1 MSQRFDINLTKNET
15 YQATFEYTDSLGSP
29 IPLSNVAGD
38 TKMSVRNVNDN
49 SSTPVITVGDTLVDA
64 NASTDNIATLLTTPK
79 FFFPPEASNKFML
92 YLPHAFLIDSSIGF
106 AQPNVGTTLYY
117 DIIVKRLATTNT
129 VTKTITGTSGQ
140 PTITVSP
147 DNIGL
152 YKHMSITGTG
162 VGAASKISVVNG
174 TTLTVTVNNASTVSG
189 TGTFVQTISPAI
201 IDTIVSGRINLS
213 SGVTV

>member
-15 YQATFEYTDSLGSP
+15 YQATFEYTDSLGQNIP
-29 IPLSNVAGD
+29 ISSVSGD

-49 SSTPVITVGDTLVDA
+49 ASTPVVTINT
-64 NASTDNIATLLTTPK
+64 STDDISTLTTTPK
-79 FFFPPEASNKFML
+79 FFFPPDDSHKFML
-92 YLPHAFLIDSSIGF
+92 YLPQQFLIDASTGF

-117 DIIVKRLATTNT
+117 DIVIKRLASTNT
-129 VTKTITGTSGQ
+129 ITKTITGTSGQ

-147 DNIGL
+147 NNIGL
-152 YKHMSITGTG
+152 YKYMSVTGTG

-174 TTLTVTVNNASTVSG
+174 TTLTVTVNNASNVSG

-213 SGVTV
+213 SGVTA